1 MSYLKELKQH
11 VIEVRGHV
19 YDAHWKVLLLICR
32 RGVKNKVSE
41 FCPLHLKFIILTTR
55 ACFPSMAIILLC
67 SGFKVEEDGEEKV
80 CVSILPDAASRTHLA
95 TLQCYN

>member
-1 MSYLKELKQH
+1 
-11 VIEVRGHV
+11 
-19 YDAHWKVLLLICR
+19 
-32 RGVKNKVSE
+32 
-41 FCPLHLKFIILTTR
+41 
-55 ACFPSMAIILLC
+55 MAIILLC